1 MLRHTVELSRLKE
14 RIKARGWSYFKIA
27 GFAVSIS
34 MMTTGI
40 LNSLEMR
47 SYLELSKYVMRYL
60 RIQVNKRTNCT
71 LMSGSITLF
80 GKHLVEL
87 ISMNDMNN
95 AKLCSNKS
103 K

>member
-1 MLRHTVELSRLKE
+1 
-14 RIKARGWSYFKIA
+14 
-27 GFAVSIS
+27 
-34 MMTTGI
+34 
-40 LNSLEMR
+40 MR